1 MEVKNLVRRDGS
13 RETRQWSRREGC
25 TPSKMAQF
33 VRKSNEQ
40 LDLKDVC
47 NKEYGIIRYL
57 ERELPGK
64 VRVKDELYGR

>member
-13 RETRQWSRREGC
+13 RETRQWSRRKGR
-25 TPSKMAQF
+25 TRSKMAGF
-33 VRKSNEQ
+33 VRQSNEQ

-47 NKEYGIIRYL
+47 NKGYGIIRYL
-57 ERELPGK
+57 ERGLPGK

>member
-1 MEVKNLVRRDGS
+1 MEVKNLVRREGS

-25 TPSKMAQF
+25 TPSKMAGF

-47 NKEYGIIRYL
+47 NKEDGIIRYL
-57 ERELPGK
+57 EGGITWESESEG
-64 VRVKDELYGR
+64 